1 MFNRIIFVS
10 DLVENHQNASIESLN
25 LEFTEIEYFQDVH
38 EVLSNIAIEVI
49 HYESPKQLI
58 ENIQTH
64 KDDIVISIWSG
75 TSSRNRRALVP
86 SICEAYNIKYVGADT
101 YTSIVC
107 QDKSLSH
114 QYCRKYGV
122 NVPDHI
128 IIEKESD
135 LVQIKYLDLPLVI
148 KPNFEGG
155 SIGISQSN
163 LVSNY
168 DEAIILARKLL
179 LYFKDNIIA
188 EKFIRGNEVSFIL
201 FGNRTKIKI
210 AECIK
215 LDLET
220 NEIDIKDTL
229 YGLEIKKRGIYN
241 EINSCITAS
250 IDKQLMQK
258 LKKLFFGFYKADII
272 RIDGRIDE
280 NNNFYCIEL
289 SPDVYLGKLSSI
301 FKAFEYNGYSYKEM
315 FVNLLDNS
323 LNVD

>member
-1 MFNRIIFVS
+1 MFDRIVFVS
-10 DLVENHQNASIESLN
+10 DLVEDHQNASRESLN
-25 LEFTEIEYFQDVH
+25 LEFTEIEYYEDVY
-38 EVLSNIAIEVI
+38 EVLSKIANEVI
-49 HYESPKQLI
+49 HYESPKLLL

-64 KDDIVISIWSG
+64 KDDIVLSIWSG
-75 TSSRNRRALVP
+75 ISSRNRRALIP

-114 QYCRKYGV
+114 QFCKKYGV

-135 LVQIKYLDLPLVI
+135 LMQIKYLDLPLVV

-163 LVSNY
+163 LVTNH
-168 DEAIILARKLL
+168 DEAIDLARNLF
-179 LYFKDNIIA
+179 LYFKDSIIV
-188 EKFIRGNEVSFIL
+188 EKFIRGDEVSFIL

-215 LDLET
+215 LELET
-220 NEIDIKDTL
+220 KEKDIKDIL

-241 EINSCITAS
+241 EINSCITES
-250 IDKQLMQK
+250 IDKNLIKK
-258 LKKLFFGFYKADII
+258 LEKLFFSFYKADII
-272 RIDGRIDE
+272 RIDGRMDE

-301 FKAFEYNGYSYKEM
+301 YKAFEYNGYSYKEM
-315 FVNLLDNS
+315 FVNLLQNS
-323 LNVD
+323 LNED